1 MSPFLLS
8 FFAASGVLSLIFFT
22 FGQAKLFLSLYTES
36 KPRLMWAVMT
46 NRGQGMSLHKLYGR
60 QLSALS
66 LCLTLACAPLFSV
79 QADEP
84 ELVPTDGSA
93 TLGETSQALVQ
104 TEGQTP
110 AVAMMAGI
118 QPLPEGA
125 AAKSRADIQ
134 SLLPANYTPVYMNQL
149 AALYAARTMKP
160 MWENR
165 EAVQAFQQQLAE
177 VAIAGFQ
184 PQFTQWIELLT
195 DPAVSGMARD
205 VVLSDAMMG
214 YLQFISSIPVQGNRW
229 LYSDKP
235 YTLSTPPLSVINQ
248 WQLALDNGVLP
259 QFVAGLAPQ
268 HPQYAAMHQAL
279 LTQLTDSR
287 PWPQLTSSVKLS
299 PGQWSKDVPA
309 LREILQR
316 TGMMDSGPDIALPGD
331 NSVVSPSAEPV
342 TKVRTTSTKP
352 AVYDRQLVDAVK
364 RFQTWQGLGAD
375 GVIGQSTRDWL
386 NVSPAQRAGVLAL
399 NIQRLRLLPGKL
411 STGIMVNIPAYSL
424 VYYLDGNQ
432 VLASR
437 VIVGRPDRKTPMMS
451 SALNNVVVNPPWNV
465 PPTLARKDIL
475 PKVQN
480 DPGYLESHGYTM
492 MRGWNSN
499 EAINPYNVD
508 WSTITASNLPF
519 RFQQAPGARN
529 SLGRYKFNM
538 PSSDAIY
545 LHDTP
550 NHNLFQKD
558 TRALSSG
565 CVRVNKASE
574 LANMLLQDAGWND
587 SRISDALKEG
597 NTRYVNIRQ
606 NIPVNL
612 YYLTAFVGADG
623 RAQYR
628 TDIYNYDLP
637 ARSGAQILPKA
648 EQLIR

>member
-1 MSPFLLS
+1 MLLNKICS
-8 FFAASGVLSLIFFT
+8 
-22 FGQAKLFLSLYTES
+22 
-36 KPRLMWAVMT
+36 R
-46 NRGQGMSLHKLYGR
+46 R
-60 QLSALS
+60 LSAIS
-66 LCLTLACAPLFSV
+66 LCLAVTFAPLFSV

-84 ELVPTDGSA
+84 EMIPGDSSA
-93 TLGETSQALVQ
+93 TVSEQPTALSQPQAQ
-104 TEGQTP
+104 SP
-110 AVAMMAGI
+110 ATAIMAGI
-118 QPLPEGA
+118 QPLPEGISA
-125 AAKSRADIQ
+125 EKARAELQ
-134 SLLPANYTPVYMNQL
+134 SQLPSGYTPVYLNQL
-149 AALYAARTMKP
+149 ELLYAARDMQP

-165 EAVQAFQQQLAE
+165 DAVKAFQQQRAE

-184 PQFTQWIELLT
+184 PQFTTWVALLT
-195 DPAVSGMARD
+195 DPSVTGLARD
-205 VVLSDAMMG
+205 AVLSDAMMG
-214 YLQFISSIPVQGNRW
+214 YLHFIANIPVKGTRW

-235 YTLSTPPLSVINQ
+235 YALATPPLSVINQ
-248 WQLALDNGVLP
+248 WQVALDNGQLTT
-259 QFVAGLAPQ
+259 FVASLAPQ
-268 HPQYAAMHQAL
+268 HPQYAALH
-279 LTQLTDSR
+279 DSLKKLVSDAR
-287 PWPQLTSSVKLS
+287 PWPQLTSTATLR
-299 PGQWSKDVPA
+299 PGQWSNDVPA

-316 TGMMDSGPDIALPGD
+316 TGMLEGGPKIALPGD
-331 NSVVSPSAEPV
+331 DVAADVVVSPSAVAVEPAAV
-342 TKVRTTSTKP
+342 KPVARQSTQRSQPAP
-352 AVYDRQLVDAVK
+352 AVRAAYDRELVDAVK

-375 GVIGQSTRDWL
+375 GAVGPATREWL
-386 NVSPAQRAGVLAL
+386 NVTPAQRAGVLAL
-399 NIQRLRLLPGKL
+399 NIQRLRLLPGEL

-424 VYYLDGNQ
+424 VYYQNGNQ

-475 PKVQN
+475 PKVWN
-480 DPGYLESHGYTM
+480 DPGYLERHGYTV
-492 MRGWNSN
+492 MRGWNSK
-499 EAINPYNVD
+499 ETINPWQVD
-508 WSTITASNLPF
+508 WSTITPSNLPF
-519 RFQQAPGARN
+519 RFQQAPGAHN

-587 SRISDALKEG
+587 TRISDALKQG
-597 NTRYVNIRQ
+597 DTRYVNIRQ

-623 RAQYR
+623 RTQYR
-628 TDIYNYDLP
+628 TDIYNYDLT
-637 ARSGAQILPKA
+637 ARSSAQIVSKA

>member
-1 MSPFLLS
+1 MLLKK
-8 FFAASGVLSLIFFT
+8 T
-22 FGQAKLFLSLYTES
+22 
-36 KPRLMWAVMT
+36 
-46 NRGQGMSLHKLYGR
+46 HGR

-66 LCLTLACAPLFSV
+66 VCLTLIFAPLFNA

-84 ELVPTDGSA
+84 EVVPVDSSA
-93 TLGETSQALVQ
+93 TMGAQPTSLLQPLEQSSA
-104 TEGQTP
+104 T
-110 AVAMMAGI
+110 AIMAGI
-118 QPLPEGA
+118 KTLPGDVDTQA
-125 AAKSRADIQ
+125 VRQQLQ
-134 SLLPANYTPVYMNQL
+134 SGLPSGYTPAYLNQL
-149 AALYAARTMKP
+149 TLLYAAREMKP
-160 MWENR
+160 MWDDR
-165 EAVQAFQQQLAE
+165 DAVRAFQQQLAE

-184 PQFTQWIELLT
+184 PQFTAWVELLT
-195 DPAVSGMARD
+195 DPTVTGMARD

-214 YLQFISSIPVQGNRW
+214 YLQFVAGIPVNGNRW
-229 LYSDKP
+229 LYSEKP
-235 YTLSTPPLSVINQ
+235 YKLATPALSVINQ
-248 WQLALDNGVLP
+248 WQVSLDKGTLVR
-259 QFVAGLAPQ
+259 FIASLAPA
-268 HPQYAAMHQAL
+268 HPQYATMHQSL
-279 LTQLTDSR
+279 LQLVADTR
-287 PWPQLTSSVKLS
+287 PWPQLRGTTTLR
-299 PGQWSKDVPA
+299 PGQWSSDVPA
-309 LREILQR
+309 LREILR
-316 TGMMDSGPDIALPGD
+316 RSGEADAGPKIALPGYD
-331 NSVVSPSAEPV
+331 PQSVVVSPSAPV
-342 TKVRTTSTKP
+342 QKKKSAVPADKP
-352 AVYDRQLVDAVK
+352 AAYDRELVAAVK
-364 RFQTWQGLGAD
+364 AFQTAQGLGAD

-399 NIQRLRLLPGKL
+399 NIQRLRLLPGTL

-424 VYYLDGNQ
+424 VYYQNGSE

-475 PKVQN
+475 PKLWN
-480 DPGYLESHGYTM
+480 DPGYLERHGYTV

-499 EAINPYNVD
+499 QAIDPYQVD

-519 RFQQAPGARN
+519 RFQQAPGERN

-574 LANMLLQDAGWND
+574 LANMLLGDAGWNNT
-587 SRISDALKEG
+587 RISDALKEG

-623 RAQYR
+623 RTQYR
-628 TDIYNYDLP
+628 TDIYNYDLT

>member
-1 MSPFLLS
+1 MLLKK
-8 FFAASGVLSLIFFT
+8 I
-22 FGQAKLFLSLYTES
+22 
-36 KPRLMWAVMT
+36 
-46 NRGQGMSLHKLYGR
+46 HGR

-66 LCLTLACAPLFSV
+66 VCLTLIFAPLFNA

-84 ELVPTDGSA
+84 EVVPVDSSA
-93 TLGETSQALVQ
+93 TMGAQPTSLLQPLEQSSA
-104 TEGQTP
+104 T
-110 AVAMMAGI
+110 AIMAGI
-118 QPLPEGA
+118 
-125 AAKSRADIQ
+125 KT
-134 SLLPANYTPVYMNQL
+134 LPADVDTQAVRQQLQSSLPSGYTPAYLNQL
-149 AALYAARTMKP
+149 TLLYAAREMKP
-160 MWENR
+160 MWDDR
-165 EAVQAFQQQLAE
+165 DAVRAFQQQLAE

-184 PQFTQWIELLT
+184 PQFTAWVELLT
-195 DPAVSGMARD
+195 DPTVTGMARD

-214 YLQFISSIPVQGNRW
+214 YLQFVAGIPVNGNRW
-229 LYSDKP
+229 LYSEKP
-235 YTLSTPPLSVINQ
+235 YKLATPALSVINQ
-248 WQLALDNGVLP
+248 WQVSLDKGTLVR
-259 QFVAGLAPQ
+259 FIASLAPA
-268 HPQYAAMHQAL
+268 HPQYATMHQSL
-279 LTQLTDSR
+279 LQLVADTR
-287 PWPQLTSSVKLS
+287 PWPQLRGTTTLR
-299 PGQWSKDVPA
+299 PGQWSSDVPA
-309 LREILQR
+309 LREILR
-316 TGMMDSGPDIALPGD
+316 RSGEADAGPKIALPGD
-331 NSVVSPSAEPV
+331 DPQSVVVSPSAPV
-342 TKVRTTSTKP
+342 EKKKSAVPADKP
-352 AVYDRQLVDAVK
+352 AAYVRELVAAVK
-364 RFQTWQGLGAD
+364 AFQTAQGLGAD

-399 NIQRLRLLPGKL
+399 NIQRLRLLPGTL

-424 VYYLDGNQ
+424 VYYQNGSE

-475 PKVQN
+475 PKLWN
-480 DPGYLESHGYTM
+480 DPGYLERHGYTV

-499 EAINPYNVD
+499 QAIDPYQVD

-519 RFQQAPGARN
+519 RFQQAPGERN

-574 LANMLLQDAGWND
+574 LANMLLGDAGWNNT
-587 SRISDALKEG
+587 RISDALKEG

-623 RAQYR
+623 RTQYR
-628 TDIYNYDLP
+628 TDIYNYDLT

>member
-1 MSPFLLS
+1 MLLNKICS
-8 FFAASGVLSLIFFT
+8 
-22 FGQAKLFLSLYTES
+22 
-36 KPRLMWAVMT
+36 R
-46 NRGQGMSLHKLYGR
+46 R
-60 QLSALS
+60 LSAIS
-66 LCLTLACAPLFSV
+66 LCLAVTFAPLFSV

-84 ELVPTDGSA
+84 EMIPGDSSA
-93 TLGETSQALVQ
+93 TVSEQPTALSQPQAQ
-104 TEGQTP
+104 SP
-110 AVAMMAGI
+110 ATAVMAGI
-118 QPLPEGA
+118 QPLPDGISAEKA
-125 AAKSRADIQ
+125 RAELQ
-134 SLLPANYTPVYMNQL
+134 SQLPSGYTPVYLNQL
-149 AALYAARTMKP
+149 ELLYAARDMQP

-165 EAVQAFQQQLAE
+165 DAVKAFQQQLAE

-184 PQFTQWIELLT
+184 PQFTTWVALLT
-195 DPAVSGMARD
+195 DPSVTGLARD
-205 VVLSDAMMG
+205 AVLSDAMMG
-214 YLQFISSIPVQGNRW
+214 YLHFIANIPVKGTRW

-235 YTLSTPPLSVINQ
+235 YALATPPLSVINQ
-248 WQLALDNGVLP
+248 WQVALDNGQLTT
-259 QFVAGLAPQ
+259 FVASLAPQ
-268 HPQYAAMHQAL
+268 HPQYAALH
-279 LTQLTDSR
+279 DSLKKLVSDAR
-287 PWPQLTSSVKLS
+287 PWPQLTSTATLR
-299 PGQWSKDVPA
+299 PGQWSNDVPA

-316 TGMMDSGPDIALPGD
+316 TGMLEGGPKIALPGD
-331 NSVVSPSAEPV
+331 DVAADVVVSPSAVAVEPAAV
-342 TKVRTTSTKP
+342 KPVARQSTQRSQPAP
-352 AVYDRQLVDAVK
+352 AVRAAYDRELVDAVK

-375 GVIGQSTRDWL
+375 GAVGPATREWL
-386 NVSPAQRAGVLAL
+386 NVTPAQRAGVLAL
-399 NIQRLRLLPGKL
+399 NIQRLRLLPGEL

-424 VYYLDGNQ
+424 VYYQNGNQ

-475 PKVQN
+475 PKVWN
-480 DPGYLESHGYTM
+480 DPGYLERHGYTV
-492 MRGWNSN
+492 MRGWNSK
-499 EAINPYNVD
+499 ETINPWQVD
-508 WSTITASNLPF
+508 WSTITPSNLPF
-519 RFQQAPGARN
+519 RFQQAPGAHN

-587 SRISDALKEG
+587 TRISDALKQG
-597 NTRYVNIRQ
+597 DTRYVNIRQ

-623 RAQYR
+623 RTQYR
-628 TDIYNYDLP
+628 TDIYNYDLT
-637 ARSGAQILPKA
+637 ARSSAQIVSKA

>member
-1 MSPFLLS
+1 MLLNKICS
-8 FFAASGVLSLIFFT
+8 
-22 FGQAKLFLSLYTES
+22 
-36 KPRLMWAVMT
+36 R
-46 NRGQGMSLHKLYGR
+46 R
-60 QLSALS
+60 LSAIS
-66 LCLTLACAPLFSV
+66 LCLAVTFAPLFSV

-84 ELVPTDGSA
+84 EMIPGDSSA
-93 TLGETSQALVQ
+93 TVSEQPTALSQPQAQ
-104 TEGQTP
+104 SP
-110 AVAMMAGI
+110 ATAVMAGI
-118 QPLPEGA
+118 QPLPEGISA
-125 AAKSRADIQ
+125 EKARAELQ
-134 SLLPANYTPVYMNQL
+134 SQLPSGYTPVYLNQL
-149 AALYAARTMKP
+149 ELLYAARDMQP

-165 EAVQAFQQQLAE
+165 DAVKAFQQQLAE

-184 PQFTQWIELLT
+184 PQFTTWVALLT
-195 DPAVSGMARD
+195 DPSVTGLARD
-205 VVLSDAMMG
+205 AVLSDAMMG
-214 YLQFISSIPVQGNRW
+214 YLHFIANIPVKGTRW

-235 YTLSTPPLSVINQ
+235 YALATPPLSVINQ
-248 WQLALDNGVLP
+248 WQVALDNGQLTT
-259 QFVAGLAPQ
+259 FVASLAPQ
-268 HPQYAAMHQAL
+268 HPQYAALH
-279 LTQLTDSR
+279 DSLKKLVSDAR
-287 PWPQLTSSVKLS
+287 PWPQLTSTTTLR
-299 PGQWSKDVPA
+299 PGQWSNDVPA

-316 TGMMDSGPDIALPGD
+316 TGMLEGGPKIALPGD
-331 NSVVSPSAEPV
+331 DVAADVVVSPSAVAVEPAAV
-342 TKVRTTSTKP
+342 KPVARQSTQRSQPAP
-352 AVYDRQLVDAVK
+352 AVRAAYDRELVDAVK

-375 GVIGQSTRDWL
+375 GAVGPATREWL
-386 NVSPAQRAGVLAL
+386 NVTPAQRAGVLAL
-399 NIQRLRLLPGKL
+399 NIQRLRLLPGEL

-424 VYYLDGNQ
+424 VYYQNGNQ

-475 PKVQN
+475 PKVWN
-480 DPGYLESHGYTM
+480 DPGYLERHGYTV
-492 MRGWNSN
+492 MRGWNSK
-499 EAINPYNVD
+499 ETINPWQVD
-508 WSTITASNLPF
+508 WSTITPSNLPF
-519 RFQQAPGARN
+519 RFQQAPGAHN

-587 SRISDALKEG
+587 TRISDALKQG
-597 NTRYVNIRQ
+597 DTRYVNIRQ

-623 RAQYR
+623 RTQYR
-628 TDIYNYDLP
+628 TDIYNYDLT
-637 ARSGAQILPKA
+637 ARSSAQIVSKA